1 MQPLDCLKSSV
12 SKQVL
17 VTLQPGRDLAE
28 PQKLAVDAD
37 SDAEI
42 GGVVRSIFQ
51 DSRGVLWVG
60 GESDL
65 FRYDGRALGPCDL
78 EAS

>member
-1 MQPLDCLKSSV
+1 MFEKLGFEASLGHAQPA
-12 SKQVL
+12 Q
-17 VTLQPGRDLAE
+17 DLAE
-28 PQKLAVDAD
+28 PQTLAVDAD

-42 GGVVRSIFQ
+42 GGVVRSVFQ

-60 GESDL
+60 GAGDL
-65 FRYDGRALGPCDL
+65 FRFDGRALGPCDL